1 MPSDRMKRRDFV
13 TLLGGAVAWPLAA
26 RAQQP
31 ADAAAQAGSG
41 GFDPRITPARPD
53 LAAKQLAGVVDAQ
66 RFVEGKAYEIG
77 AALAPVRE
85 APSSAATLQT
95 EALKGERLTIYDVSQ
110 DGWAWGQLAGDGY
123 VGYVPASALAAP
135 GPAPTHKVTA
145 LRTFVFPGPS
155 IKLPPVVSLSFGCRL
170 VIARADE
177 QFAITA
183 AGGHVPVVHLAP
195 IETMETDFVAVAERF
210 LGTPYLWGGK
220 TSLGIDCSGLVQ
232 LALGAC
238 GIPCPRD
245 TDMQERALGS
255 ALALPAELSQVR
267 RGDLLFWKGHVA
279 IVRDEATLVH
289 ANAHRMAVT
298 FEATAPAIDR
308 IRAEEGHE
316 LTSVRRLPPPS

>member
-1 MPSDRMKRRDFV
+1 MASDRMKRRDFV

-31 ADAAAQAGSG
+31 AAPTAQAGARA
-41 GFDPRITPARPD
+41 FDPRITPARPD
-53 LAAKQLAGVVDAQ
+53 LAARELAGVVDAP
-66 RFVEGKAYEIG
+66 RFVEGQAYEIS
-77 AALAPVRE
+77 AALAPMRE
-85 APSSAATLQT
+85 APSATAGLQT
-95 EALKGERLTIYDVSQ
+95 EALKGERVTIYDIGET
-110 DGWAWGQLAGDGY
+110 GWAWGQLAGDGY

-155 IKLPPVVSLSFGCRL
+155 IKLPPTETLSFGCRL
-170 VIARADE
+170 AIARADE

-195 IETMETDFVAVAERF
+195 IDATETDVVAVAERF

-220 TSLGIDCSGLVQ
+220 SSLGIDCSGLVQ
-232 LALGAC
+232 LALAAC

-245 TDMQERALGS
+245 TDMQEKALGS
-255 ALALPAELSQVR
+255 ALGLPPELAQLR

-279 IVRDEATLVH
+279 IVRDAATLVH
-289 ANAHRMAVT
+289 ANGHRMAVT
-298 FEATAPAIDR
+298 YEAVAPAIER

-316 LTSVRRLPPPS
+316 VTSARRLPS